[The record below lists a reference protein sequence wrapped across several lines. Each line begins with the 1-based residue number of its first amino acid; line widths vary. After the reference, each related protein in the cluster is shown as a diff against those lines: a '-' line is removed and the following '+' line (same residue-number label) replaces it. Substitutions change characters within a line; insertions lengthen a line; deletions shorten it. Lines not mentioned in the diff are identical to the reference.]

1 VALLENNQEVF
12 MNRIQLAVV
21 GLALAGLAVAQSSGY
36 SLVVNGQV
44 SSDKAV
50 VVNGKTYVP
59 LSALKS
65 LGVTSSLKGSTLTLS
80 NSSAVQPAQNVA
92 AGGANQRPS
101 LEGCLGEQLFN
112 GVWRIRASK
121 LERIS
126 KDGGTPGWGL
136 TLELRNGSKATLIST
151 DAGID
156 GTGQGIQLAFDDATT
171 LKVDPYDVQKLTY
184 ASLPQG
190 GAVIHQLKFYYPSDT
205 APDAIKTPTKFLLEV
220 SAKGIGFTPSQ
231 QGVAFTVPNPS
242 FRVRLDCLR

>member
-1 VALLENNQEVF
+1 
-12 MNRIQLAVV
+12 MNKFRLVL
-21 GLALAGLAVAQSSGY
+21 GSLALTGLAVAAGLSY
-36 SLVVNGQV
+36 KLVVNGQV
-44 SSDKAV
+44 SSEQAI

-59 LSALKS
+59 LGVLKS
-65 LGVTSSLKGSTLTLS
+65 FGINAILKGDTLTLS
-80 NSSAVQPAQNVA
+80 NAQGS
-92 AGGANQRPS
+92 AGGANQRAS

-112 GVWRIRASK
+112 GVWRVRASK

-171 LKVDPYDVQKLTY
+171 LRVDPYDVQKLTY

-190 GAVIHQLKFYYPSDT
+190 GAVVHQLKFYYPSGT
-205 APDAIKTPTKFLLEV
+205 ASDAIKTPTKFLLEV

-231 QGVAFTVPNPS
+231 QGVAFTVANPS
-242 FRVRLDCLR
+242 FRVRLDCQR

>member
-1 VALLENNQEVF
+1 
-12 MNRIQLAVV
+12 MNKIQWTAMAF
-21 GLALAGLAVAQSSGY
+21 ALAGLAVAQSSGY

-44 SSDKAV
+44 SSDKAI

-65 LGVTSSLKGSTLTLS
+65 FVTSSLKGSMLTLS
-80 NSSAVQPAQNVA
+80 SSSTTQAAPV
-92 AGGANQRPS
+92 AGGVNQRPS

-136 TLELRNGSKATLIST
+136 MLELRNGSKATLIST

-190 GAVIHQLKFYYPSDT
+190 GAVVHQLKFYYPAGT
-205 APDAIKTPTKFLLEV
+205 TPDAIKTPVKFLLEV

-231 QGVAFTVPNPS
+231 QGVAFTVANPS
-242 FRVRLDCLR
+242 FRVRLDCQR

>member
-1 VALLENNQEVF
+1 MKHIRSGIALMAVF
-12 MNRIQLAVV
+12 
-21 GLALAGLAVAQSSGY
+21 GLALAANAGY
-36 SLVVNGQV
+36 SIVVNGQV
-44 SSDKAV
+44 SSEQAI

-59 LSALKS
+59 LAVLKS
-65 LGVTSSLKGSTLTLS
+65 FGVTSSLKGSTLTLS
-80 NSSAVQPAQNVA
+80 NSSTVQPAQNVA

-112 GVWRIRASK
+112 GVWRIRTSK

-126 KDGGTPGWGL
+126 KDGATPGWGL
-136 TLELRNGSKATLIST
+136 MLELRNGSKATIGAT

-205 APDAIKTPTKFLLEV
+205 APDAIKTPVKFLLEV

-231 QGVAFTVPNPS
+231 QGVAFSVANPS
-242 FRVRLDCLR
+242 FRVRLDCQR

>member
-1 VALLENNQEVF
+1 
-12 MNRIQLAVV
+12 MNKFQLAVV
-21 GLALAGLAVAQSSGY
+21 SLALVGLAVAQNAGY

-50 VVNGKTYVP
+50 LVNGKTYVP

-65 LGVTSSLKGSTLTLS
+65 LGVTSSLKGNTLTLS
-80 NSSAVQPAQNVA
+80 STPATTPT
-92 AGGANQRPS
+92 GGANQRPS

-112 GVWRIRASK
+112 GVWRIRTSK

-136 TLELRNGSKATLIST
+136 TLELRNGSKATIGAT

-190 GAVIHQLKFYYPSDT
+190 GAVIHQLKFYYPSGT
-205 APDAIKTPTKFLLEV
+205 AEDAIKTPVKFLLEV

-231 QGVAFTVPNPS
+231 QGVAFSVPNPS
-242 FRVRLDCLR
+242 FRVRLDCQR

>member
-1 VALLENNQEVF
+1 MNKFRLVLGSLALT
-12 MNRIQLAVV
+12 
-21 GLALAGLAVAQSSGY
+21 GLALAAGSSY
-36 SLVVNGQV
+36 TLVVNGEV
-44 SSDKAV
+44 SSEQAI

-59 LSALKS
+59 LAVLKS
-65 LGVTSSLKGSTLTLS
+65 LGVGSNLKGSTLTLS
-80 NSSAVQPAQNVA
+80 GASNT
-92 AGGANQRPS
+92 AGGANQRAS

-112 GVWRIRASK
+112 GVWRVRASK

-190 GAVIHQLKFYYPSDT
+190 GAVVHQLKFYYPSGT
-205 APDAIKTPTKFLLEV
+205 AADAIKTPTKFLLEV

-231 QGVAFTVPNPS
+231 QGVAFTVANPS
-242 FRVRLDCLR
+242 FRVRLDCQR

>member
-1 VALLENNQEVF
+1 
-12 MNRIQLAVV
+12 MNKFRLVL
-21 GLALAGLAVAQSSGY
+21 GSLALTGLAVAAGLSY
-36 SLVVNGQV
+36 KLVVNGQV
-44 SSDKAV
+44 SSEQAI

-59 LSALKS
+59 LGVLKS
-65 LGVTSSLKGSTLTLS
+65 FGINAILKGDTLTLS
-80 NSSAVQPAQNVA
+80 NAQGS
-92 AGGANQRPS
+92 AGGANQRAS

-112 GVWRIRASK
+112 GVWRVRASK

-190 GAVIHQLKFYYPSDT
+190 GAVVHQLKFYYPSGT
-205 APDAIKTPTKFLLEV
+205 ASDAIKTPTKFLLEV

-242 FRVRLDCLR
+242 FRVRLDCQR

>member
-1 VALLENNQEVF
+1 MKRF
-12 MNRIQLAVV
+12 QLAL
-21 GLALAGLAVAQSSGY
+21 LALALVELAVAQSSGY

-80 NSSAVQPAQNVA
+80 NSSTA
-92 AGGANQRPS
+92 AGGATAPVVGGANQRPS

-112 GVWRIRASK
+112 GVWRVQASK
-121 LERIS
+121 LEHFS

-171 LKVDPYDVQKLTY
+171 LNVDPYDVQKLTY

-205 APDAIKTPTKFLLEV
+205 APDAIKTPVKFLLEV

-231 QGVAFTVPNPS
+231 QGVAFTAANPS
-242 FRVRLDCLR
+242 FRVRMDCQR

>member
-1 VALLENNQEVF
+1 LTALA
-12 MNRIQLAVV
+12 LA
-21 GLALAGLAVAQSSGY
+21 LALAGLAVAQGAGY
-36 SLVVNGQV
+36 SLIINTQV
-44 SSDKAV
+44 LSDKAI

-59 LSALKS
+59 LAVLKS
-65 LGVTSSLKGSTLTLS
+65 LGVNSNLKGTTLTLT
-80 NSSAVQPAQNVA
+80 NSSTPATTST
-92 AGGANQRPS
+92 GGANQRAS

-126 KDGGTPGWGL
+126 KDGGTLGWGL
-136 TLELRNGSKATLIST
+136 TLELRNGSKTTLIST

-190 GAVIHQLKFYYPSDT
+190 GAVVHQLKFYYPSDT

-231 QGVAFTVPNPS
+231 QGVAFTVANPS
-242 FRVRLDCLR
+242 FRVRLDCQR

>member
-1 VALLENNQEVF
+1 MKHIRSGIALTAVF
-12 MNRIQLAVV
+12 
-21 GLALAGLAVAQSSGY
+21 GLALAANAGY
-36 SLVVNGQV
+36 SIVVNGQV
-44 SSDKAV
+44 SSEQAI

-59 LSALKS
+59 LAVLKS
-65 LGVTSSLKGSTLTLS
+65 FGVTSSLKGSTLTLS
-80 NSSAVQPAQNVA
+80 NSSTAQPAQNVA

-112 GVWRIRASK
+112 GVWRIRTSK

-126 KDGGTPGWGL
+126 KDGATSGWGL
-136 TLELRNGSKATLIST
+136 TVELRNGSKATLIST

-190 GAVIHQLKFYYPSDT
+190 GAVVHQLKFYYPSDT
-205 APDAIKTPTKFLLEV
+205 APDAIKTPVKFLLEV
-220 SAKGIGFTPSQ
+220 SARGIGFTPSQ
-231 QGVAFTVPNPS
+231 QGVAFSVANPS
-242 FRVRLDCLR
+242 FRVRLDCQR

>member
-1 VALLENNQEVF
+1 MA
-12 MNRIQLAVV
+12 
-21 GLALAGLAVAQSSGY
+21 AGLSY
-36 SLVVNGQV
+36 KLVVNGQV
-44 SSDKAV
+44 SSEQAI

-59 LSALKS
+59 LGVLKS
-65 LGVTSSLKGSTLTLS
+65 FGINAILKGDTLTLS
-80 NSSAVQPAQNVA
+80 NAQGS
-92 AGGANQRPS
+92 AGGANQRAS

-112 GVWRIRASK
+112 GVWRVRASK

-171 LKVDPYDVQKLTY
+171 LRVDPYDVQKLTY

-190 GAVIHQLKFYYPSDT
+190 GAVVHQLKFYYPSGT
-205 APDAIKTPTKFLLEV
+205 ASDAIKTPTKFLLEV

-231 QGVAFTVPNPS
+231 QGVAFTVANPS
-242 FRVRLDCLR
+242 FRVRLDCQR

>member
-1 VALLENNQEVF
+1 VNHKEKRMKKLILLGF
-12 MNRIQLAVV
+12 VV
-21 GLALAGLAVAQSSGY
+21 LGLALAAETTLK
-36 SLVVNGQV
+36 LTVNGK
-44 SSDKAV
+44 SSSTPAI
-50 VVNGKTYVP
+50 VVNGKTYLP
-59 LSALKS
+59 LEALEKAGLKVVRS
-65 LGVTSSLKGSTLTLS
+65 DAGLAVTLPG
-80 NSSAVQPAQNVA
+80 SSAA

-205 APDAIKTPTKFLLEV
+205 ASDAIKTPTKFLLEV

-231 QGVAFTVPNPS
+231 QGVAFTVANPS
-242 FRVRLDCLR
+242 FRVRLDCQR

>member
-1 VALLENNQEVF
+1 
-12 MNRIQLAVV
+12 MNKFRLVL
-21 GLALAGLAVAQSSGY
+21 GSLALTGLAVAAGLSY
-36 SLVVNGQV
+36 KLVVNGQV
-44 SSDKAV
+44 SSEQAI

-59 LSALKS
+59 LGVLKS
-65 LGVTSSLKGSTLTLS
+65 FGINAILKGDTLTLS
-80 NSSAVQPAQNVA
+80 NAQGS
-92 AGGANQRPS
+92 AGGANQRAS

-112 GVWRIRASK
+112 GVWRVRASK

-190 GAVIHQLKFYYPSDT
+190 GAVVHQLKFYYPSGT
-205 APDAIKTPTKFLLEV
+205 AADAIKTPTKFLLEV

-231 QGVAFTVPNPS
+231 QGVAFTVANPS
-242 FRVRLDCLR
+242 FRVRLDCQR

>member
-1 VALLENNQEVF
+1 MKHIRSGIALMAVF
-12 MNRIQLAVV
+12 
-21 GLALAGLAVAQSSGY
+21 GLALAANAGY
-36 SLVVNGQV
+36 SIVVNGQV
-44 SSDKAV
+44 SSEQAI

-59 LSALKS
+59 LAVLKS
-65 LGVTSSLKGSTLTLS
+65 FGVTSSLKGSTLTLS
-80 NSSAVQPAQNVA
+80 NSSTVQPAQNVA

-112 GVWRIRASK
+112 GVWRIRTSK

-126 KDGGTPGWGL
+126 KDGATSGWGL
-136 TLELRNGSKATLIST
+136 MLELRNGSKATIGAT

-205 APDAIKTPTKFLLEV
+205 APDAIKTPVKFLLEV
-220 SAKGIGFTPSQ
+220 SARGIGFTPSQ
-231 QGVAFTVPNPS
+231 QGVAFSVANPS
-242 FRVRLDCLR
+242 FRVRLDCQR